1 MPSNLEKKLK
11 NVLDQFTP
19 DILGAIWISNE
30 ELSRDLLGFDEFNYL
45 FDGLISQ
52 YLYGQEQASVDK
64 HLERS
69 SVFYTKNFDQN
80 IFLIHLQMHNET
92 SSLIAD
98 QNNLLQKN
106 KMDERKKILLF
117 NQTKKYWGRDLQIRY
132 PNFEF
137 IDSEFTEN

>member
-11 NVLDQFTP
+11 NVLDQFAP
-19 DILGAIWISNE
+19 DILGAVWISNE
-30 ELSRDLLGFDEFNYL
+30 ELSMDLLGFDEFNYL

-80 IFLIHLQMHNET
+80 IFLIHLQMRNDS
-92 SSLIAD
+92 SSLMAD
-98 QNNLLQKN
+98 QNNLIRKN
-106 KMDERKKILLF
+106 KLDERKKILLF
-117 NQTKKYWGRDLQIRY
+117 NQTQKYWGRDLQIRY
-132 PNFEF
+132 PDYDF

>member
-11 NVLDQFTP
+11 NVLDQFAP
-19 DILGAIWISNE
+19 DILGAVWISNE
-30 ELSRDLLGFDEFNYL
+30 ELSMDLLGFDEFNYL

-80 IFLIHLQMHNET
+80 IFLIHLQMRNDS
-92 SSLIAD
+92 SSLMAD
-98 QNNLLQKN
+98 QNNLIQKN
-106 KMDERKKILLF
+106 KLDERKKILLF

-132 PNFEF
+132 PDYDF

>member
-11 NVLDQFTP
+11 NVLDQFAP
-19 DILGAIWISNE
+19 DILGAVWISNE
-30 ELSRDLLGFDEFNYL
+30 ELSMDLLGFDEFNYL

-80 IFLIHLQMHNET
+80 IFLIHLQMRNDS
-92 SSLIAD
+92 SSLMAD
-98 QNNLLQKN
+98 QNNLIRKN
-106 KMDERKKILLF
+106 KLDERKKILLF
-117 NQTKKYWGRDLQIRY
+117 KILQI
-132 PNFEF
+132 
-137 IDSEFTEN
+137 